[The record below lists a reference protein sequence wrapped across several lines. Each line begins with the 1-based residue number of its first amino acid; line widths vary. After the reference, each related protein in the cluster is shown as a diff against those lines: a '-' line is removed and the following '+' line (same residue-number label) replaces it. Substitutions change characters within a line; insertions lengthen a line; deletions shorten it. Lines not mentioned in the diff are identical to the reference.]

1 MKVTKGSLSS
11 LINAINETIDNASV
25 DSVVSATLSD
35 TEDDYRD
42 YDSELVYQ
50 ISAALRERGYEDFDV
65 DICNNPDKCVDV
77 WIHDEDAHY
86 HIPNEDLPD
95 EISDIPSVVRKL
107 IAAIRR

>member
-1 MKVTKGSLSS
+1 MKVNKGSVSDFIDYLNNVIDEYS
-11 LINAINETIDNASV
+11 NED
-25 DSVVSATLSD
+25 VVSATNLYSD
-35 TEDDYRD
+35 EDYRD
-42 YDSELVYQ
+42 YDAELVYQ

-77 WIHDEDAHY
+77 WIHDEDTHY